1 MSKYIVSLRNRL
13 KFSHGLASKHI
24 QASREKQ
31 KRNYDVKKSSILNPV
46 DLVLVKIVAFD
57 ARHKLLDKLESE
69 SPMLYCLNLM
79 RVSQFIKVQ
88 KQSGFGKPRV
98 LHRKLFL
105 PIGSSNIDKPKP
117 VPEKTV
123 LKTKKSSLIQQQI
136 LHLTSDP
143 L

>member
-1 MSKYIVSLRNRL
+1 
-13 KFSHGLASKHI
+13 
-24 QASREKQ
+24 
-31 KRNYDVKKSSILNPV
+31 
-46 DLVLVKIVAFD
+46 
-57 ARHKLLDKLESE
+57 
-69 SPMLYCLNLM
+69 M

-123 LKTKKSSLIQQQI
+123 LKTKKIQFNPTTDSSFNIRPFVDKVYIHSLEGTSRSENDSFIVHFTNIQYQE
-136 LHLTSDP
+136 P
-143 L
+143 VE